1 MSGKNFGMENQGCPS
16 DSRREIMA
24 RNGRRMDHDINLAK
38 FRRATAPLLGRA
50 EEIAMARQIV
60 WGIFDH
66 PADYPDGWIAQEF
79 EIWPGEFRK
88 TEQVMTA
95 PTQDALHAL
104 LKDKGLIRSRR
115 FSERAAL
122 KEAWR

>member
-1 MSGKNFGMENQGCPS
+1 
-16 DSRREIMA
+16 
-24 RNGRRMDHDINLAK
+24 
-38 FRRATAPLLGRA
+38 
-50 EEIAMARQIV
+50 MARQVV

-104 LKDKGLIRSRR
+104 LKEKGLVRSHR
-115 FSERAAL
+115 FSEKAAL